1 MVSIKSIHGSAQL
14 LLDVTSGVTQIV
26 ERTHRT
32 VAREV
37 NPLNRLRDVA
47 GVPPEEKQQ
56 GRTYQI
62 IQSTTSLLQQ
72 GVHWS
77 LDKFSAQEDILNSS
91 NSVKVA
97 AALNG
102 ICGDHLEATNNP
114 LAISMHFRNRNGE
127 KVRPG
132 SGNAC
137 AEIPDASS
145 KIVVLVHGL
154 CLSHEYWQGHNEGNL
169 GTELHR
175 EHGFTPLY
183 LNYNTGR
190 HISSNG
196 RELSQLLHNLVEL
209 WPVKVEELTLIGHSM
224 GGLVIRSACWYSS
237 KLGLPWAKLLKN
249 ALYLGSPHHGSAVAK
264 AGNMLTF
271 VMKKFRYA
279 SPFAVGQH
287 TSAGIKDLRHG
298 NLLDEDWDGVDQDD
312 FHPDYRQPVPLLA
325 GTRHFF
331 IAAAIGKNVSGF
343 TSMMV
348 GDLLVRLDSA
358 KGHHSDDLKRLSIRP
373 ENCRVFENLNHLD
386 LLDNKVVHDQ
396 ILAWLA

>member
-1 MVSIKSIHGSAQL
+1 MVSIKSVQGSAQL
-14 LLDVTSGVTQIV
+14 LLDVTSGVTRIA

-32 VAREV
+32 IAREV
-37 NPLNRLRDVA
+37 NPLNRLRDMA
-47 GVPPEEKQQ
+47 GVPAEERQ

-62 IQSTTSLLQQ
+62 IQSTASLLQL
-72 GVHWS
+72 GLNRS
-77 LDKFSAQEDILNSS
+77 IDKFSVQEDIFHSS
-91 NSVKVA
+91 QSVKVA

-102 ICGDHLEATNNP
+102 VCGDHLETSNNP
-114 LAISMHFRNRNGE
+114 LAITMHFRNSAGE

-132 SGNAC
+132 SVNVC
-137 AEIPDASS
+137 ARIPDASS

-154 CLSHEYWQGHNEGNL
+154 CLSHEYWKGHNEGDL
-169 GTELHR
+169 GTELQR
-175 EHGFTPLY
+175 EHGFTSLY

-190 HISSNG
+190 HISNNG
-196 RELSQLLHNLVEL
+196 KELSKQLQELVEG
-209 WPVKVEELTLIGHSM
+209 WPVEVEELTLIGHSM
-224 GGLVIRSACWYSS
+224 GGLVIRSACWYGAEPDMS
-237 KLGLPWAKLLKN
+237 WTRLLKN

-279 SPFAVGQH
+279 SPFAIGQH

-298 NLLDEDWDGVDQDD
+298 NLLDEDWEGIDQDD
-312 FHPDYRQPVPLLA
+312 FHPDYRQPVPLLE

-331 IAAAIGKNVSGF
+331 IAAAIGKHVSGF

-358 KGHHSDDLKRLSIRP
+358 KGHHSDDLKKLSIRP
-373 ENCRVFENLNHLD
+373 ENCRVFENLNHLE

-396 ILAWLA
+396 ILEWLA